1 MHFKNEDLFNLFQKA
16 KTKCLVRE
24 SESAHT
30 RLDAEDVVVGR
41 EHVEVGRVA
50 RISGGDGNLRVVDA
64 GEVAGAGGLVLL
76 GLEREGVSVNTGEGA
91 TGVVLEGLD
100 LVEILGTL
108 LLEAVLAVENK
119 LELGHGT
126 LSLLSPGLTSR
137 NKSGAV
143 TTGHDTRGT
152 GSSRDGEGILLN
164 GSGRRGAAGERNLRR
179 TGSLTEVPEAIGT
192 GTGEA
197 PHELLD
203 GVVVGETNLLGGG
216 VRRSAGINSVNA
228 SVLHLLNQVFVTLL
242 GEAATLLGVEV
253 DVVSPHLEGAGVE
266 VSRHVRCEVEI
277 DADLVILER
286 DEGEVETGVAVEEEH
301 EGEEHSRSRTRGG
314 ELTVSGL
321 LGLIEVKLGV
331 EAPPLL
337 VLLVYTLTTDGQLD
351 GGDRTLGSP
360 LGGTT
365 RGGGLQLDIHVTDE
379 ITVAGDS
386 HGDATGVAGVT
397 VESLLDVLHREV
409 GVALVLGLVKSYLRV
424 TSKVDI
430 LGTISYELH
439 KTTGH
444 FESFCTICGEN
455 NSATFRDQIFLGLS
469 KMSVRPEDLEEG
481 EIVPEDEIDEI
492 ETISDEELMEVDEDE
507 EEEEEDEEL
516 DVVTLMT
523 SLLATEDGDTV
534 CTALITIAQQL
545 QTQNKILI
553 KILSKL

>member
-16 KTKCLVRE
+16 KTKCLVGE
-24 SESAHT
+24 GKATHT

-41 EHVEVGRVA
+41 EHVEVGAVSRT
-50 RISGGDGNLRVVDA
+50 RGGDGNLRVVDA

-76 GLEREGVSVNTGEGA
+76 GLEREGVSVD
-91 TGVVLEGLD
+91 TGVGAAGVVVEGLD
-100 LVEILGTL
+100 LVEILTTL
-108 LLEAVLAVENK
+108 LLEAVLAVENE
-119 LELGHGT
+119 LELLHGT
-126 LSLLSPGLTSR
+126 LVLLGPGLTSTD
-137 NKSGAV
+137 SGGAI
-143 TTGHDTRGT
+143 TTGDNERGT
-152 GSSRDGEGILLN
+152 GSARDGESLHGG
-164 GSGRRGAAGERNLRR
+164 GSGRRGAGSERNL
-179 TGSLTEVPEAIGT
+179 GLTTALAEVPEGISLI
-192 GTGEA
+192 TGEA

-203 GVVVGETNLLGGG
+203 GVVVGEADLLGAG
-216 VRRSAGINSVNA
+216 GINSVNT
-228 SVLHLLNQVFVTLL
+228 SVLDLLDQVFVTLL
-242 GEAATLLGVEV
+242 GEAATLLSVEV
-253 DVVSPHLEGAGVE
+253 DVVSPHLEGADVE
-266 VSRHVRCEVEI
+266 VSRHGAGEVEI
-277 DADLVILER
+277 DADLVVLER
-286 DEGEVETGVAVEEEH
+286 DEGEVETGVAVEEEE
-301 EGEEHSRSRTRGG
+301 EGEEHSLTRIRSG

-337 VLLVYTLTTDGQLD
+337 VLLVYTLTTDGELNRR
-351 GGDRTLGSP
+351 DRTLGSP

-365 RGGGLQLDIHVTDE
+365 GGGGLQLDIHVTDE

-386 HGDATGVAGVT
+386 HGNATGVAGVT

-409 GVALVLGLVKSYLRV
+409 GVALVFRLVEGHLRV

-430 LGTISYELH
+430 LGAVSYELH

-455 NSATFRDQIFLGLS
+455 NSATFRDQIFLGLD

-481 EIVPEDEIDEI
+481 EIVPEDEIDEF
-492 ETISDEELMEVDEDE
+492 ETITDDDDDDEELMEVDEE
-507 EEEEEDEEL
+507 EEEDEDEEL

-553 KILSKL
+553 KMLSKM